1 MPYITLPGMSVGSA
15 EPLLSS
21 SKFTS
26 INDNYT
32 KRLHQPEQS
41 GITFSGAPRGI
52 MSTINGQLD
61 AVNLGDYSFRF
72 SQRHIMPEQ
81 AVLARMGAVRDTGAV
96 YGSTVGGLRGD
107 ETDTKWVNLAGT
119 SVRWYQPYDATV
131 ALLEWSVFMSHNN
144 WMGRFVDGNGKAHG
158 VSNDEDGREWD
169 LRTENVERTFMAIR
183 GVLDGEPINNSSRY
197 LGENMFHPVAPGAKP
212 NEEHKGPGLRTY
224 GYGATAYPTYTKTEY
239 PTKGGNPKYVW
250 GEAHSAVPFSMH
262 HLTSLSKG
270 FHEISLEAYF
280 LNTSGTAPVF
290 VQNMGNRSRAKNV
303 RARGY
308 FNLTPKL
315 CLGIRNSRVV
325 SFL

>member
-1 MPYITLPGMSVGSA
+1 MPTITLPGMTFGSA

-21 SKFTS
+21 SKITS
-26 INDNYT
+26 VKDNYT
-32 KRLHQPEQS
+32 KRIHQPKQS
-41 GITFSGAPRGI
+41 GAVSDYGI
-52 MSTINGQLD
+52 MSAINGQLD
-61 AVNLGDYSFRF
+61 AVNLGDYAFRI

-81 AVLARMGAVRDTGAV
+81 AALARMGAVRDTGAI
-96 YGSTVGGLRGD
+96 YGSSVGGLRGD
-107 ETDTKWVNLAGT
+107 DTDTKWVNLAGT

-144 WMGRFVDGNGKAHG
+144 WMGRFVDGEGVARG
-158 VSNDEDGREWD
+158 VSGETTLDNRNVVS
-169 LRTENVERTFMAIR
+169 RTSDVERTFMLIR
-183 GVLDGEPINNSSRY
+183 GVLDGEAINNSSRY
-197 LGENMFHPVAPGAKP
+197 LGENMFHPVAPGERP
-212 NEEHKGPGLRTY
+212 NTEHTGPGLEPY
-224 GYGATAYPTYTKTEY
+224 SSYFDPVKPTY